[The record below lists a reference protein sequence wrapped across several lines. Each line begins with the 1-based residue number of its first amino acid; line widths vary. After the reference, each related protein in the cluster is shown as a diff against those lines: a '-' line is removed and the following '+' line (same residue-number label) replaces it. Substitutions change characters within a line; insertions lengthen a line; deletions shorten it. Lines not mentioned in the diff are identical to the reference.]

1 MRWSPLL
8 LASLTG
14 LEFAQAHG
22 HDEHEPHMNVIWGRG
37 GPNELRQ
44 KRDAY
49 QALNPPTVPRNPADA
64 ASPLE
69 ARQTSGQ
76 TQPLPSGIAVGD
88 GQQCGPTYG
97 ACNPGDC
104 CSASGWC
111 GQGSAYCNSPDCQ
124 ISYGPACDGN
134 QRPSGPDTSGDA
146 RPKLGSVPYGGV
158 GIYNCVKQGDVAIT
172 YDDGPYIYTDGM
184 LDAFKAHGAVAT
196 WFITGNNIGKGMINA
211 NYRMI
216 AEGHQVA
223 SHTWSHENLDSLTLS
238 QRANQMYYNE
248 IAFTDILGFYPTY
261 MRPPYSI
268 CGSEC
273 QGQMADLGYHITF
286 FDLDTQ
292 GYLHTDPSQI
302 GVSVNLWD
310 QAMLAKTPCN
320 GSYLHIE
327 HDIHQQIAQV
337 LTPHI
342 LDSVVANGW
351 KAVTV
356 GECLGDPVENWYRRG
371 NPGYNFNITAV
382 SPTVCTSTATSTQGF
397 STGGATTLPTSTSLA
412 VSTDASCGGT
422 SGNTCLG
429 SSFGNCCSV
438 NGWCGSTN
446 AYCGSGCQSKFGN
459 CGSNAGSSSTV
470 SGSTSGSV
478 SGSTSRSTS
487 SASGSSTGSTG
498 SATAASVSGSSTGS
512 STGSASSSAS
522 ASGSVS
528 AQAGSS
534 TASGTA
540 SGSSS
545 ASRSSTGTA
554 ALPSSTLPVSD
565 NGECGSNNGRTCI
578 GYSQGSCCSQYN
590 YCGSTD
596 AHCGTGCQSVFGT
609 CGSSVNATSPSG
621 TASAAAGS
629 SSRASSAGTA
639 SASAPLASSTFPA
652 TSDGTCGAA
661 AGKSCVGY
669 SGGTCCSQYNYCGN
683 TDAHCGTGCQSLFG
697 SCQSSASG
705 ASSAASSAAGQAS
718 GTRTA
723 SASASTNTNPSS
735 DGSCGGTKGFN
746 CLGTNFGDCCSP
758 YGYCGNTTAHCDTGC
773 QSGFG
778 KCSGTGS
785 DVNVSLDG
793 KCGTTGTSGSETCQ
807 GSTFGNFSAHVA
819 LPPQQPPLP
828 DNTSTVSSSQLTT
841 ADSSTVATISSA
853 SVAADVIG
861 SSSVVTT
868 SASVSADAIGNSTV
882 VTAGSTS
889 VSADAIGSST
899 IVTTSST
906 FVSADATGSS
916 TVVTTSSASVSTD
929 AVASS
934 SVVVTSSPVV
944 VPAVVVSSSV
954 IITSSAVVS
963 PDVVVSSSSS
973 SSSSS
978 SVTSSSVQSSS
989 SSSSS
994 SSSDTS
1000 SSVQSSSSSSSS
1012 SIFSSSTLL
1021 TSTTTSS
1028 SAAPSQTAK
1037 VVKVVNNVGDS
1048 CGSTLGQKCGTGLCC
1063 TSKGQC
1069 ATTKVWVWNN
1079 SNCYAFNGCQPEWGT
1094 CF

>member
-104 CSASGWC
+104 CSASG
-111 GQGSAYCNSPDCQ
+111 
-124 ISYGPACDGN
+124 YGPACDGN

-356 GECLGDPVENWYRRG
+356 GECLGDPVENWYRRA

-382 SPTVCTSTATSTQGF
+382 SPTDFIYF
-397 STGGATTLPTSTSLA
+397 SSQHQQLLLA
-412 VSTDASCGGT
+412 HQLFFAWQLVDRSHEFQLVLA
-422 SGNTCLG
+422 
-429 SSFGNCCSV
+429 
-438 NGWCGSTN
+438 
-446 AYCGSGCQSKFGN
+446 
-459 CGSNAGSSSTV
+459 V
-470 SGSTSGSV
+470 SGSTPGSV

-512 STGSASSSAS
+512 STGPASSSAS

-807 GSTFGNFSAHVA
+807 GSTFGNCCSAYGYCG
-819 LPPQQPPLP
+819 
-828 DNTSTVSSSQLTT
+828 STDLHCGTGCQSSFGTC
-841 ADSSTVATISSA
+841 
-853 SVAADVIG
+853 G
-861 SSSVVTT
+861 SSS
-868 SASVSADAIGNSTV
+868 A
-882 VTAGSTS
+882 
-889 VSADAIGSST
+889 
-899 IVTTSST
+899 
-906 FVSADATGSS
+906 
-916 TVVTTSSASVSTD
+916 TTSSAR
-929 AVASS
+929 
-934 SVVVTSSPVV
+934 
-944 VPAVVVSSSV
+944 
-954 IITSSAVVS
+954 
-963 PDVVVSSSSS
+963 
-973 SSSSS
+973 
-978 SVTSSSVQSSS
+978 
-989 SSSSS
+989 
-994 SSSDTS
+994 
-1000 SSVQSSSSSSSS
+1000 
-1012 SIFSSSTLL
+1012 
-1021 TSTTTSS
+1021 
-1028 SAAPSQTAK
+1028 
-1037 VVKVVNNVGDS
+1037 
-1048 CGSTLGQKCGTGLCC
+1048 
-1063 TSKGQC
+1063 
-1069 ATTKVWVWNN
+1069 
-1079 SNCYAFNGCQPEWGT
+1079 
-1094 CF
+1094 

>member
-1 MRWSPLL
+1 MRWSSLL

-310 QAMLAKTPCN
+310 QAMQAKTPCN

-382 SPTVCTSTATSTQGF
+382 SPTRHGFGLVVCLSFQHWHRCS
-397 STGGATTLPTSTSLA
+397 SLFH
-412 VSTDASCGGT
+412 
-422 SGNTCLG
+422 
-429 SSFGNCCSV
+429 SSRLRQC
-438 NGWCGSTN
+438 
-446 AYCGSGCQSKFGN
+446 
-459 CGSNAGSSSTV
+459 
-470 SGSTSGSV
+470 
-478 SGSTSRSTS
+478 
-487 SASGSSTGSTG
+487 
-498 SATAASVSGSSTGS
+498 
-512 STGSASSSAS
+512 
-522 ASGSVS
+522 
-528 AQAGSS
+528 
-534 TASGTA
+534 
-540 SGSSS
+540 
-545 ASRSSTGTA
+545 
-554 ALPSSTLPVSD
+554 
-565 NGECGSNNGRTCI
+565 
-578 GYSQGSCCSQYN
+578 CCSQYN

-652 TSDGTCGAA
+652 TSDGSCGAA

-705 ASSAASSAAGQAS
+705 GSSAASSAAGQAT

-746 CLGTNFGDCCSP
+746 CLGTNYGDCCSP

-793 KCGTTGTSGSETCQ
+793 KCGTAGTSGSETCQ
-807 GSTFGNFSAHVA
+807 GSTFGNCCSAY
-819 LPPQQPPLP
+819 
-828 DNTSTVSSSQLTT
+828 
-841 ADSSTVATISSA
+841 
-853 SVAADVIG
+853 G
-861 SSSVVTT
+861 YC
-868 SASVSADAIGNSTV
+868 
-882 VTAGSTS
+882 GST
-889 VSADAIGSST
+889 DLHCG
-899 IVTTSST
+899 
-906 FVSADATGSS
+906 TGC
-916 TVVTTSSASVSTD
+916 
-929 AVASS
+929 
-934 SVVVTSSPVV
+934 
-944 VPAVVVSSSV
+944 
-954 IITSSAVVS
+954 
-963 PDVVVSSSSS
+963 
-973 SSSSS
+973 
-978 SVTSSSVQSSS
+978 QSSFG
-989 SSSSS
+989 
-994 SSSDTS
+994 TCG
-1000 SSVQSSSSSSSS
+1000 
-1012 SIFSSSTLL
+1012 
-1021 TSTTTSS
+1021 SS
-1028 SAAPSQTAK
+1028 SAA
-1037 VVKVVNNVGDS
+1037 
-1048 CGSTLGQKCGTGLCC
+1048 
-1063 TSKGQC
+1063 TSS
-1069 ATTKVWVWNN
+1069 AR
-1079 SNCYAFNGCQPEWGT
+1079 
-1094 CF
+1094 

>member
-302 GVSVNLWD
+302 GVSVKLWD
-310 QAMLAKTPCN
+310 QAMQAKTPCN

-371 NPGYNFNITAV
+371 NPGYNFNISAV
-382 SPTVCTSTATSTQGF
+382 SPT
-397 STGGATTLPTSTSLA
+397 
-412 VSTDASCGGT
+412 
-422 SGNTCLG
+422 
-429 SSFGNCCSV
+429 
-438 NGWCGSTN
+438 
-446 AYCGSGCQSKFGN
+446 
-459 CGSNAGSSSTV
+459 
-470 SGSTSGSV
+470 
-478 SGSTSRSTS
+478 
-487 SASGSSTGSTG
+487 SGSS
-498 SATAASVSGSSTGS
+498 A
-512 STGSASSSAS
+512 
-522 ASGSVS
+522 
-528 AQAGSS
+528 
-534 TASGTA
+534 ASGTA

-545 ASRSSTGTA
+545 ASLSSTGTA

-705 ASSAASSAAGQAS
+705 GSSAASSAAGQAT

-746 CLGTNFGDCCSP
+746 CLGTNYGDCCSP

-793 KCGTTGTSGSETCQ
+793 KCGTTGPSGSETCQ
-807 GSTFGNFSAHVA
+807 GSTFGNCCSAY
-819 LPPQQPPLP
+819 
-828 DNTSTVSSSQLTT
+828 
-841 ADSSTVATISSA
+841 
-853 SVAADVIG
+853 G
-861 SSSVVTT
+861 YC
-868 SASVSADAIGNSTV
+868 
-882 VTAGSTS
+882 GST
-889 VSADAIGSST
+889 DLHCG
-899 IVTTSST
+899 
-906 FVSADATGSS
+906 TGC
-916 TVVTTSSASVSTD
+916 
-929 AVASS
+929 
-934 SVVVTSSPVV
+934 
-944 VPAVVVSSSV
+944 
-954 IITSSAVVS
+954 
-963 PDVVVSSSSS
+963 
-973 SSSSS
+973 
-978 SVTSSSVQSSS
+978 QSSFG
-989 SSSSS
+989 
-994 SSSDTS
+994 TCG
-1000 SSVQSSSSSSSS
+1000 
-1012 SIFSSSTLL
+1012 
-1021 TSTTTSS
+1021 SS
-1028 SAAPSQTAK
+1028 SAA
-1037 VVKVVNNVGDS
+1037 
-1048 CGSTLGQKCGTGLCC
+1048 
-1063 TSKGQC
+1063 TSS
-1069 ATTKVWVWNN
+1069 AR
-1079 SNCYAFNGCQPEWGT
+1079 
-1094 CF
+1094 

>member
-310 QAMLAKTPCN
+310 QAMQAKTPCN

-382 SPTVCTSTATSTQGF
+382 SPTS
-397 STGGATTLPTSTSLA
+397 
-412 VSTDASCGGT
+412 
-422 SGNTCLG
+422 
-429 SSFGNCCSV
+429 
-438 NGWCGSTN
+438 
-446 AYCGSGCQSKFGN
+446 
-459 CGSNAGSSSTV
+459 
-470 SGSTSGSV
+470 
-478 SGSTSRSTS
+478 
-487 SASGSSTGSTG
+487 
-498 SATAASVSGSSTGS
+498 
-512 STGSASSSAS
+512 
-522 ASGSVS
+522 
-528 AQAGSS
+528 GSS
-534 TASGTA
+534 TASGAA

-639 SASAPLASSTFPA
+639 SASAPVASSTFPA

-705 ASSAASSAAGQAS
+705 GSSAASSAAGQAT

-807 GSTFGNFSAHVA
+807 GSTFGNCCSAY
-819 LPPQQPPLP
+819 
-828 DNTSTVSSSQLTT
+828 
-841 ADSSTVATISSA
+841 
-853 SVAADVIG
+853 G
-861 SSSVVTT
+861 YC
-868 SASVSADAIGNSTV
+868 
-882 VTAGSTS
+882 GST
-889 VSADAIGSST
+889 DLHCG
-899 IVTTSST
+899 
-906 FVSADATGSS
+906 TGC
-916 TVVTTSSASVSTD
+916 
-929 AVASS
+929 
-934 SVVVTSSPVV
+934 
-944 VPAVVVSSSV
+944 
-954 IITSSAVVS
+954 
-963 PDVVVSSSSS
+963 
-973 SSSSS
+973 
-978 SVTSSSVQSSS
+978 QSSFG
-989 SSSSS
+989 
-994 SSSDTS
+994 TCG
-1000 SSVQSSSSSSSS
+1000 
-1012 SIFSSSTLL
+1012 
-1021 TSTTTSS
+1021 SS
-1028 SAAPSQTAK
+1028 SAAT
-1037 VVKVVNNVGDS
+1037 
-1048 CGSTLGQKCGTGLCC
+1048 
-1063 TSKGQC
+1063 TS
-1069 ATTKVWVWNN
+1069 AR
-1079 SNCYAFNGCQPEWGT
+1079 
-1094 CF
+1094 

>member
-44 KRDAY
+44 KR
-49 QALNPPTVPRNPADA
+49 A
-64 ASPLE
+64 A
-69 ARQTSGQ
+69 
-76 TQPLPSGIAVGD
+76 
-88 GQQCGPTYG
+88 
-97 ACNPGDC
+97 
-104 CSASGWC
+104 WC
-111 GQGSAYCNSPDCQ
+111 GQGPDYCNSPDCQ

-134 QRPSGPDTSGDA
+134 QRPSGPDTSNDA

-158 GIYNCVKQGDVAIT
+158 GIYNCVNDGDVAIT
-172 YDDGPYIYTDGM
+172 YDDGPYLYTDGM

-211 NYRMI
+211 NYVSTIQQRMI

-223 SHTWSHENLDSLTLS
+223 SHTWSHENLDSLTLA
-238 QRANQMYYNE
+238 QRKNQMVYNE

-273 QGQMADLGYHITF
+273 QGQMADLGYHITY

-310 QAMLAKTPCN
+310 QAMQAKSPCN

-351 KAVTV
+351 RAVTV

-371 NPGYNFNITAV
+371 NPGYNFKITAS
-382 SPTVCTSTATSTQGF
+382 SPAVCASTASKTTTAAF

-470 SGSTSGSV
+470 SGSTSGSI
-478 SGSTSRSTS
+478 SGSTRST
-487 SASGSSTGSTG
+487 SASGSSTG
-498 SATAASVSGSSTGS
+498 SATAASVS
-512 STGSASSSAS
+512 GSASSSAS

-528 AQAGSS
+528 AQSGSS
-534 TASGTA
+534 TASAA

-609 CGSSVNATSPSG
+609 CGASVNATSPSG

-629 SSRASSAGTA
+629 SARPSSAGTA

-705 ASSAASSAAGQAS
+705 GSSAASSAAGQAS

-735 DGSCGGTKGFN
+735 DGTCGGTQGFN

-758 YGYCGNTTAHCDTGC
+758 YGYCGSTTAHCDTGC

-793 KCGTTGTSGSETCQ
+793 KCGKTGTSGSETCQ
-807 GSTFGNFSAHVA
+807 GSTFGNCCSAY
-819 LPPQQPPLP
+819 
-828 DNTSTVSSSQLTT
+828 
-841 ADSSTVATISSA
+841 
-853 SVAADVIG
+853 G
-861 SSSVVTT
+861 YC
-868 SASVSADAIGNSTV
+868 
-882 VTAGSTS
+882 GST
-889 VSADAIGSST
+889 DLHCG
-899 IVTTSST
+899 
-906 FVSADATGSS
+906 TGC
-916 TVVTTSSASVSTD
+916 
-929 AVASS
+929 
-934 SVVVTSSPVV
+934 
-944 VPAVVVSSSV
+944 
-954 IITSSAVVS
+954 
-963 PDVVVSSSSS
+963 
-973 SSSSS
+973 
-978 SVTSSSVQSSS
+978 QSSFG
-989 SSSSS
+989 
-994 SSSDTS
+994 TCG
-1000 SSVQSSSSSSSS
+1000 
-1012 SIFSSSTLL
+1012 
-1021 TSTTTSS
+1021 SS
-1028 SAAPSQTAK
+1028 SAA
-1037 VVKVVNNVGDS
+1037 
-1048 CGSTLGQKCGTGLCC
+1048 
-1063 TSKGQC
+1063 TSS
-1069 ATTKVWVWNN
+1069 AR
-1079 SNCYAFNGCQPEWGT
+1079 
-1094 CF
+1094 

>member
-382 SPTVCTSTATSTQGF
+382 SPT
-397 STGGATTLPTSTSLA
+397 
-412 VSTDASCGGT
+412 
-422 SGNTCLG
+422 
-429 SSFGNCCSV
+429 
-438 NGWCGSTN
+438 
-446 AYCGSGCQSKFGN
+446 
-459 CGSNAGSSSTV
+459 
-470 SGSTSGSV
+470 
-478 SGSTSRSTS
+478 
-487 SASGSSTGSTG
+487 
-498 SATAASVSGSSTGS
+498 
-512 STGSASSSAS
+512 
-522 ASGSVS
+522 
-528 AQAGSS
+528 AGSS

-807 GSTFGNFSAHVA
+807 GSTFGNCCSAYGYCG
-819 LPPQQPPLP
+819 
-828 DNTSTVSSSQLTT
+828 STDLHCGTGCQSSFGTC
-841 ADSSTVATISSA
+841 
-853 SVAADVIG
+853 G
-861 SSSVVTT
+861 SSS
-868 SASVSADAIGNSTV
+868 A
-882 VTAGSTS
+882 
-889 VSADAIGSST
+889 
-899 IVTTSST
+899 
-906 FVSADATGSS
+906 
-916 TVVTTSSASVSTD
+916 TTSSAR
-929 AVASS
+929 
-934 SVVVTSSPVV
+934 
-944 VPAVVVSSSV
+944 
-954 IITSSAVVS
+954 
-963 PDVVVSSSSS
+963 
-973 SSSSS
+973 
-978 SVTSSSVQSSS
+978 
-989 SSSSS
+989 
-994 SSSDTS
+994 
-1000 SSVQSSSSSSSS
+1000 
-1012 SIFSSSTLL
+1012 
-1021 TSTTTSS
+1021 
-1028 SAAPSQTAK
+1028 
-1037 VVKVVNNVGDS
+1037 
-1048 CGSTLGQKCGTGLCC
+1048 
-1063 TSKGQC
+1063 
-1069 ATTKVWVWNN
+1069 
-1079 SNCYAFNGCQPEWGT
+1079 
-1094 CF
+1094 

>member
-37 GPNELRQ
+37 GPSELRQ
-44 KRDAY
+44 KRAAY
-49 QALNPPTVPRNPADA
+49 EAWNPPSVPLKPRGDA
-64 ASPLE
+64 TSPLE

-76 TQPLPSGIAVGD
+76 TQALPSGIAVGD
-88 GQQCGPTYG
+88 GSQCGPKLG

-111 GQGSAYCNSPDCQ
+111 GQGPAYCNSPDCQ

-134 QRPSGPDTSGDA
+134 QKPSGPDTSNDA
-146 RPKLGSVPYGGV
+146 RPKRGDVPYGGV
-158 GIYNCVKQGDVAIT
+158 GIYNCVNDGDVAIT
-172 YDDGPYIYTDGM
+172 YDDGPYLYTDGM

-196 WFITGNNIGKGMINA
+196 WFITGNNIGKGMINSA
-211 NYRMI
+211 YVSTIQRMV
-216 AEGHQVA
+216 AEGHQIA

-238 QRANQMYYNE
+238 QRKNQMVYNE

-268 CGSEC
+268 CGTEC
-273 QGQMADLGYHITF
+273 QGQMADLGYHITY

-310 QAMLAKTPCN
+310 QAMLAKSPCN
-320 GSYLHIE
+320 ASYLHIE

-351 KAVTV
+351 RAVTV

-371 NPGYNFNITAV
+371 NPGYNFNITAS
-382 SPTVCTSTATSTQGF
+382 SPAVCASTASKTTTAAF

-412 VSTDASCGGT
+412 VSTD
-422 SGNTCLG
+422 
-429 SSFGNCCSV
+429 CCSV

-459 CGSNAGSSSTV
+459 CGSNAGSSSTGRTSSTSRRSTSSSSSRTSSSSRGSSSTARTSSSSSSRVSSSSSRSSTGTSRTSSSSSTRSSPGSSSRTSATGSVTAATTGSTSRTGTSSLTRSSSV

-512 STGSASSSAS
+512 ASSSAS

-528 AQAGSS
+528 AQSGSS

-652 TSDGTCGAA
+652 TSDGSCGAA

-705 ASSAASSAAGQAS
+705 GSSAASSAAGQAT

-735 DGSCGGTKGFN
+735 DGSCGGTQGFN

-793 KCGTTGTSGSETCQ
+793 KCGNTGTSGSETCQ
-807 GSTFGNFSAHVA
+807 GSTFGNCCSAY
-819 LPPQQPPLP
+819 
-828 DNTSTVSSSQLTT
+828 
-841 ADSSTVATISSA
+841 
-853 SVAADVIG
+853 G
-861 SSSVVTT
+861 YC
-868 SASVSADAIGNSTV
+868 
-882 VTAGSTS
+882 GST
-889 VSADAIGSST
+889 DLHCG
-899 IVTTSST
+899 
-906 FVSADATGSS
+906 TGC
-916 TVVTTSSASVSTD
+916 
-929 AVASS
+929 
-934 SVVVTSSPVV
+934 
-944 VPAVVVSSSV
+944 
-954 IITSSAVVS
+954 
-963 PDVVVSSSSS
+963 
-973 SSSSS
+973 
-978 SVTSSSVQSSS
+978 QSSFG
-989 SSSSS
+989 
-994 SSSDTS
+994 TCG
-1000 SSVQSSSSSSSS
+1000 
-1012 SIFSSSTLL
+1012 
-1021 TSTTTSS
+1021 SS
-1028 SAAPSQTAK
+1028 SAA
-1037 VVKVVNNVGDS
+1037 
-1048 CGSTLGQKCGTGLCC
+1048 
-1063 TSKGQC
+1063 TSS
-1069 ATTKVWVWNN
+1069 AR
-1079 SNCYAFNGCQPEWGT
+1079 
-1094 CF
+1094 

>member
-1 MRWSPLL
+1 MRWSSLL

-310 QAMLAKTPCN
+310 QAMQAKTPCN

-382 SPTVCTSTATSTQGF
+382 SPT
-397 STGGATTLPTSTSLA
+397 
-412 VSTDASCGGT
+412 TD
-422 SGNTCLG
+422 
-429 SSFGNCCSV
+429 
-438 NGWCGSTN
+438 
-446 AYCGSGCQSKFGN
+446 
-459 CGSNAGSSSTV
+459 
-470 SGSTSGSV
+470 
-478 SGSTSRSTS
+478 
-487 SASGSSTGSTG
+487 
-498 SATAASVSGSSTGS
+498 
-512 STGSASSSAS
+512 
-522 ASGSVS
+522 
-528 AQAGSS
+528 SS

-652 TSDGTCGAA
+652 TSDGSCGAA

-705 ASSAASSAAGQAS
+705 GSSAASSAAGQAT

-746 CLGTNFGDCCSP
+746 CLGTNYGDCCSP

-793 KCGTTGTSGSETCQ
+793 KCGTAGTSGSETCQ
-807 GSTFGNFSAHVA
+807 GSTFGNCCSAY
-819 LPPQQPPLP
+819 
-828 DNTSTVSSSQLTT
+828 
-841 ADSSTVATISSA
+841 
-853 SVAADVIG
+853 G
-861 SSSVVTT
+861 YC
-868 SASVSADAIGNSTV
+868 
-882 VTAGSTS
+882 GST
-889 VSADAIGSST
+889 DLHCG
-899 IVTTSST
+899 
-906 FVSADATGSS
+906 TGC
-916 TVVTTSSASVSTD
+916 
-929 AVASS
+929 
-934 SVVVTSSPVV
+934 
-944 VPAVVVSSSV
+944 
-954 IITSSAVVS
+954 
-963 PDVVVSSSSS
+963 
-973 SSSSS
+973 
-978 SVTSSSVQSSS
+978 QSSFG
-989 SSSSS
+989 
-994 SSSDTS
+994 TCG
-1000 SSVQSSSSSSSS
+1000 
-1012 SIFSSSTLL
+1012 
-1021 TSTTTSS
+1021 SS
-1028 SAAPSQTAK
+1028 SAA
-1037 VVKVVNNVGDS
+1037 
-1048 CGSTLGQKCGTGLCC
+1048 
-1063 TSKGQC
+1063 TSS
-1069 ATTKVWVWNN
+1069 AR
-1079 SNCYAFNGCQPEWGT
+1079 
-1094 CF
+1094 

>member
-8 LASLTG
+8 LATLTG

-49 QALNPPTVPRNPADA
+49 EALNPPTVPRDPRANA

-104 CSASGWC
+104 CSASG
-111 GQGSAYCNSPDCQ
+111 
-124 ISYGPACDGN
+124 YGPACDGN

-382 SPTVCTSTATSTQGF
+382 SPTACSSTATSTHGF

-412 VSTDASCGGT
+412 ISTDATCGGT

-429 SSFGNCCSV
+429 STFGNCCSK
-438 NGWCGSTN
+438 NGYCGSTS

-459 CGSNAGSSSTV
+459 CGSNAGTSSTGRTSSTSRTSSSSRSSSSTARTSSSSSSRVSSSSSRSSTGTSRTGSSSTRSSTGSSTRTSSTGSVTAATTGSTSRTGTSSLTRSSSV
-470 SGSTSGSV
+470 SGSSSGSV
-478 SGSTSRSTS
+478 SVSNSRSTS
-487 SASGSSTGSTG
+487 ASGSSTG
-498 SATAASVSGSSTGS
+498 SATAASVS
-512 STGSASSSAS
+512 
-522 ASGSVS
+522 
-528 AQAGSS
+528 GSS

-554 ALPSSTLPVSD
+554 TLPSSTLPVSD

-609 CGSSVNATSPSG
+609 CGSSVNVTSASG
-621 TASAAAGS
+621 TASAPAGS

-639 SASAPLASSTFPA
+639 SASASLASSTFPA
-652 TSDGTCGAA
+652 TSDGTCGSA

-705 ASSAASSAAGQAS
+705 ASSAASSAAGQAT

-746 CLGTNFGDCCSP
+746 CLGTNYGDCCSP

-793 KCGTTGTSGSETCQ
+793 KCGNTGTSGSETCQ
-807 GSTFGNFSAHVA
+807 GSTFGNCHKRIDADLFY
-819 LPPQQPPLP
+819 
-828 DNTSTVSSSQLTT
+828 LT
-841 ADSSTVATISSA
+841 
-853 SVAADVIG
+853 
-861 SSSVVTT
+861 
-868 SASVSADAIGNSTV
+868 
-882 VTAGSTS
+882 
-889 VSADAIGSST
+889 
-899 IVTTSST
+899 
-906 FVSADATGSS
+906 F
-916 TVVTTSSASVSTD
+916 
-929 AVASS
+929 
-934 SVVVTSSPVV
+934 
-944 VPAVVVSSSV
+944 
-954 IITSSAVVS
+954 
-963 PDVVVSSSSS
+963 
-973 SSSSS
+973 
-978 SVTSSSVQSSS
+978 
-989 SSSSS
+989 
-994 SSSDTS
+994 
-1000 SSVQSSSSSSSS
+1000 
-1012 SIFSSSTLL
+1012 
-1021 TSTTTSS
+1021 
-1028 SAAPSQTAK
+1028 
-1037 VVKVVNNVGDS
+1037 
-1048 CGSTLGQKCGTGLCC
+1048 C
-1063 TSKGQC
+1063 
-1069 ATTKVWVWNN
+1069 
-1079 SNCYAFNGCQPEWGT
+1079 
-1094 CF
+1094 